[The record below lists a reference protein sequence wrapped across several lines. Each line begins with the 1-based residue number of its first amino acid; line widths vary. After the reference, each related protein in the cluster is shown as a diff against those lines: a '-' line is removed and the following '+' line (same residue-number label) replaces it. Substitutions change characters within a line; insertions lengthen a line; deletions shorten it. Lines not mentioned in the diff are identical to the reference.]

1 MIRKTPSKQV
11 AKSRNQAT
19 DRAMDRPNR
28 LNRAV
33 NHPNR
38 VAGFDDVGIDDG
50 GSIISLSIFLLY

>member
-1 MIRKTPSKQV
+1 
-11 AKSRNQAT
+11 
-19 DRAMDRPNR
+19 MDRPNR